1 MASIILRPCVQLSYG
16 RVSAVPVSSAA
27 DAADAAAAAAAAA
40 DGNHGPVSY
49 LSKLIIKPVNLGFPK
64 LRSSLTNYV
73 VHSFDPCEI

>member
-1 MASIILRPCVQLSYG
+1 
-16 RVSAVPVSSAA
+16 VSAVPVSFAA